1 MDKKYESFQLDIDN
15 MEKYLKIYDVFHQ
28 KYFWDINEGEVPYGL
43 VRMALLLEERQNYL
57 KEKWTPLKAQDAFLT
72 VKKVYDDKTVDSL
85 GILQL
90 TLEKFI
96 GNFIGIEGI
105 ERLFKSS
112 YFNFEWMMHLEYNP
126 DRHDYTKYRDHYIH
140 QIKNMYEMLV
150 FLDDCGFMEYCMKVY
165 KNKSNDISNDI
176 KLSIREQI
184 RRTDEQEKS
193 LFEAILKYKNNT
205 TVDGELLLERMQE
218 YYYRYLLY
226 AVAVIS
232 ALIHDIGYPIT
243 FMLRMSKNLHE
254 FLPLSD
260 NFLRLN
266 DAMPHLEEILQG
278 SLLYR
283 TTNPREIAER
293 VKEQRD
299 HGSISAVMLLSQ
311 YYETGEI
318 YHLSPI
324 KRMAVELS
332 AVVVYNHTLKYEYM
346 TGKKKDRYRNLFGEN
361 PISYL
366 FRLCDD
372 LQEWGRVYFDISK
385 RSNFL
390 ICSKCHMPIT
400 RTRRFKS
407 DGGRIY
413 SCGCGD
419 SAIRRTKVPYRKLT
433 NILACKSLKITNEL
447 TGSPQKHSIE
457 IVMEYDL
464 VSLLQLSLYSPWFA
478 KQRAD
483 DMYEIKRMLEGQREL
498 PNIYIDTFLS
508 NNPIAIKIEC
518 LKQYLQEQKGGY
530 VFDADNFGSVSLVKK
545 TNGELVKGA
554 LSKLRNNYTKQK
566 KICERLC
573 INAVVEKLK
582 IGNSKNVDNY
592 KKLQNDNTYLYVWK
606 RNLEFYSFMAFVGE
620 NIAKLRRGGALSER
634 DHAITFSK
642 QLADAIADYYKIKDR
657 PTRTLMMDYIW
668 QNIRKV
674 LFEEFCS
681 AKAMEYYLE
690 ASLSTEYLINT
701 VTEYVGSDAYDDV
714 KKTLNTD
721 DSKDEAYVKKSL
733 EGIYDFY
740 TDYELFAAMAQYHS
754 LNVKDGK

>member
-1 MDKKYESFQLDIDN
+1 MGREDRILDMRN
-15 MEKYLKIYDVFHQ
+15 MEKYLKQYDVFHQ
-28 KYFWDINEGEVPYGL
+28 KYFWDIKESEIPYEL
-43 VRMALLLEERQNYL
+43 ARMALSLEEQQNCFQ
-57 KEKWTPLKAQDAFLT
+57 EKWTPLKAQDAFLT
-72 VKKVYDDKTVDSL
+72 VRKVYDDKTVDYL
-85 GILQL
+85 GVLQL
-90 TLEKFI
+90 ILEKFI
-96 GNFIGIEGI
+96 GNFIDIEGM

-126 DRHDYTKYRDHYIH
+126 DRHDYTRYRDHYIH

-150 FLDDCGFMEYCMKVY
+150 FLDNYGFMEYCMEAY
-165 KNKSNDISNDI
+165 QNKSNDISNAI
-176 KLSIREQI
+176 KLSIRNQI
-184 RRTDEQEKS
+184 YYADEKERSFFKEILQRKNKATDDS
-193 LFEAILKYKNNT
+193 
-205 TVDGELLLERMQE
+205 ELLYERMQE
-218 YYYRYLLY
+218 HYYRYLLHT
-226 AVAVIS
+226 VAIIS
-232 ALIHDIGYPIT
+232 ALIHDIGYPIAFT
-243 FMLRMSKNLHE
+243 LRMAKGLHE

-266 DAMPHLEEILQG
+266 DAMPHLEEILQE

-283 TTNPREIAER
+283 TTDSREIAER
-293 VKEQRD
+293 IKEHRD

-311 YYETGEI
+311 YYETGAI

-390 ICSKCHMPIT
+390 ICSRCHMPIT
-400 RTRRFKS
+400 RACLKS
-407 DGGRIY
+407 EEGERIY

-419 SAIRRTKVPYRKLT
+419 LAIRRTKVPYRKLT
-433 NILACKSLKITNEL
+433 NIVACNALEIIDKSADN
-447 TGSPQKHSIE
+447 SQKHSMK
-457 IVMEYDL
+457 IVMKYDL
-464 VSLLQLSLYSPWFA
+464 VSLLQLSLYSPRFA

-508 NNPIAIKIEC
+508 NNPIAIKVEC
-518 LKQYLQEQKGGY
+518 LKQFLQEQKDDY
-530 VFDADNFGSVSLVKK
+530 VFDADDFVAVSLTKK
-545 TNGELVKGA
+545 TNGEFVKYA
-554 LSKLRNNYTKQK
+554 LSELKSSFKKQK
-566 KICERLC
+566 KICDRLR
-573 INAVVEKLK
+573 IETVVKELWSDNGLSVGKY
-582 IGNSKNVDNY
+582 KNLQGDNI
-592 KKLQNDNTYLYVWK
+592 YLYVWG

-620 NIAKLRRGGALSER
+620 NVAELRRGGALSER

-642 QLADAIADYYKIKDR
+642 QLADAIADCYKIKDR

-668 QNIRKV
+668 QNVRKV
-674 LFEEFCS
+674 SFEEFCS

-701 VTEYVGSDAYDDV
+701 VIEYVGSDAYDDV
-714 KKTLNTD
+714 KKTLNAD
-721 DSKDEAYVKKSL
+721 DYKDKARTTKSL

-754 LNVKDGK
+754 LNDKDSK